1 MEEDNMRK
9 HQNNPVHIK
18 ESMISRGERKI
29 DTLIFTGSGAEF
41 IKTVSNKID
50 LDGSVILDYIIN
62 NLLVKKG
69 VDWNNP
75 ILGEY
80 LGIYK
85 NSMASFSLVWDKK
98 LKGFI
103 SHGTTFQSKENP
115 YVGLIAHI
123 RTLDEYQGMGLGTLM
138 TEETTKI
145 AFENNAELAVLAT
158 DDKLHRIESGERA
171 AYTLYSKLGYAIL
184 AEKKLADTVD
194 WLMITDREIFSDC
207 LLEKEKNNGRYPKE
221 VPAYIKEK
229 QLKLIDKV
237 RGEFSIKKK
246 SLMIDEVTDG
256 DIAFLFMLTALSPE
270 YDFKIKLDSWDVHL
284 GAEFERSFV
293 VNIRPAMLDQDRLE
307 DATLVLRDEKGFIL
321 AVCAAKQVYPFSRN
335 TMKIDFYCFPEFMDN
350 NKKEVLNLINAT
362 IKRIKESED
371 SPNPCI
377 LSFSGIDEVKISIFK
392 DLGFKETG
400 NRYQY
405 YNQDGTLAYETIE
418 YSNKL

>member
-1 MEEDNMRK
+1 MEKYNK
-9 HQNNPVHIK
+9 NKIKIK
-18 ESMISRGERKI
+18 EETILRGDRKI
-29 DTLIFTGSGAEF
+29 ESVIFTGSGVDF
-41 IKTVSNKID
+41 IKKVSEKTK
-50 LDGSVILDYIIN
+50 LDGSEVLDFIIN

-85 NSMASFSLVWDKK
+85 NSLASFSLVWDKK

-103 SHGTTFQSKENP
+103 SHGALFQSKKNP
-115 YVGLIAHI
+115 HVGLVAHI

-138 TEETTKI
+138 TQETTKI
-145 AFENNAELAVLAT
+145 AFENNAEFAVLAT
-158 DDKLHRIESGERA
+158 DDKLHRIEAGERA

-194 WLMITDREIFSDC
+194 WLMITDQEIFNDC

-221 VPAYIKEK
+221 TPSYIKEK
-229 QLKLIDKV
+229 QQKLIDKV
-237 RGEFSIKKK
+237 RGEFSAKKK
-246 SLMIDEVTDG
+246 NLMIDKVTDG
-256 DIAFLFMLTALSPE
+256 DLAFLFMLTALSPE
-270 YDFKIKLDSWDVHL
+270 NDFKIKLDSWDVHL

-321 AVCAAKQVYPFSRN
+321 VVCAAKQVYPFSRN
-335 TMKIDFYCFPEFMDN
+335 TIKIDFYCFPEFLSN
-350 NKKEVLNLINAT
+350 NKKEVLNLINET

-377 LSFSGIDEVKISIFK
+377 LSFSGIDEEKIPIFK

-400 NRYQY
+400 NKYQHY
-405 YNQDGTLAYETIE
+405 SQDGTIAYQTIE
-418 YSNKL
+418 YSKKF